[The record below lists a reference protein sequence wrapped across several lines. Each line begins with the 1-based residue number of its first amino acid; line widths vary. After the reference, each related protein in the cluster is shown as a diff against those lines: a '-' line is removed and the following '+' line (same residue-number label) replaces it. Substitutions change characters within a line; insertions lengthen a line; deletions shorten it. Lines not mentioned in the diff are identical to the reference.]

1 MPSIQ
6 KKICL
11 LGDFAVGKTSLVRRF
26 VEDIFE
32 DKYLSTI
39 GACVSR
45 KIVTVCKSPVTLLIW
60 DLAGEEKFTQ
70 VMTSY
75 YRGAAGAILV
85 CDLTRA
91 ETFPSLKDYAQSFWR
106 VNPHTPLVVVGNK
119 VDLAEQRSIAD
130 VELSDAAGH
139 LDAFWLTSSAK
150 TGENVQWLFEQLGA
164 RLLDQP

>member
-26 VEDIFE
+26 VEDVFE

-39 GACVSR
+39 GARVSR
-45 KIVTVCKSPVTLLIW
+45 KVVTVRGASVTLLVW

-91 ETFPSLKDYAQSFWR
+91 ETFTSLKDYAQTFWR
-106 VNPHTPLVVVGNK
+106 INPHTPLTVVGNK
-119 VDLAEQRSIAD
+119 ADLAEQRVIAD
-130 VELSDAAGH
+130 AELSDAAVQ

-150 TGENVQWLFEQLGA
+150 TGENVQGLFEKFAA
-164 RLLDQP
+164 RLLE